1 MKTLLKPSMLLNT
14 LSLDIIK
21 IYYLKNSSLLNNDGY
36 YLIDIDGSD
45 GSENPLNYQE
55 FGITNTTNPD
65 SFFNGSLINRQ
76 SGCTDP
82 DIYMRINSDVLNKLN
97 AKKLNLYLE
106 IMQVVEC
113 LVEGSWKMLTEN
125 PLQSIYIGLMN

>member
-1 MKTLLKPSMLLNT
+1 MLLNT

-113 LVEGSWKMLTEN
+113 LVEGS
-125 PLQSIYIGLMN
+125 